1 MDRPMIIET
10 LTTILGTKNIITDKA
25 DMAPFLEDWRGNF
38 KGDAAA
44 VLLPTSTQEVS
55 DILALA
61 DAHDLFIVPQGGNTG
76 LVGGGIP
83 DMSGKMFIL
92 SLSRMNKIREIS
104 ADNRSMIVEAGC
116 ILEDLHNLADK
127 HELYFPLNLAAK
139 GSCSIGGNLS
149 TNAGGINVLR
159 YGNTRDLCLGLE
171 IVLVGGKVMNLLTS
185 LRKDNTGYDL
195 KQLFIGG
202 EGTLGIITAAS
213 LKLFPKPQAKATAIA
228 SITSPQA
235 GVTLL
240 NALRS
245 ASGDLVEAFELMPHD
260 IFAIV
265 EKQFPN
271 LACPIK
277 PIPQFAILMEIASSD
292 KEMARIADD
301 GTVPIIQKLE
311 QFLANAFEDE
321 MIQDAVIAQNET
333 QRDALWAIREN
344 APESTKRESKPVNT
358 DISVTLSDLSQFYE
372 SASTYVKEV
381 DAQARICGYGHMG
394 DGNIH
399 FNVVERLGGD
409 PDWAGKRDAI
419 FAAIYKALFEV
430 NGSISAEHGI
440 GAMKVEQLAEVKDP
454 VALATMRA
462 IKQTL
467 DPKGLLNPGK
477 IIGNELQKG

>member
-1 MDRPMIIET
+1 MIIET
-10 LTTILGTKNIITDKA
+10 LRTILGPKNIITEKA
-25 DMAPFLEDWRGNF
+25 DMRPFLEDWRGNY

-44 VLLPTSTQEVS
+44 ILFPVSTKQVS
-55 DILALA
+55 QILELA
-61 DAHDLFIVPQGGNTG
+61 DEHDLFIVPQGGNTG

-83 DMSGKMFIL
+83 DKSGKMFIL
-92 SLSRMNKIREIS
+92 SLARMTKIRDIS
-104 ADNRSMIVEAGC
+104 PDNRSMVVEAGC
-116 ILEDLHNLADK
+116 ILEDLHNLADS
-127 HELYFPLNLAAK
+127 HDLYFPLNLAAK

-171 IVLVGGKVMNLLTS
+171 VVLMGGKVMNLLTS

-213 LKLFPKPQAKATAIA
+213 LKLFPKPKAKATAIA
-228 SITSPQA
+228 AISSPQA
-235 GVTLL
+235 GIALL
-240 NALRS
+240 NALRN

-265 EKQFPN
+265 EKQFPT
-271 LACPIK
+271 LPCPIK
-277 PIPQFAILMEIASSD
+277 PIPSFAILMEIASSD
-292 KEMARIADD
+292 PDMAKMSDD

-311 QFLANAFEDE
+311 GFLANAFEND
-321 MIQDAVIAQNET
+321 MIDDAVIAQNEA
-333 QRDALWAIREN
+333 QRDAMWAIREN

-358 DISVTLSDLSQFYE
+358 DISVALSDLSQFYE
-372 SASTYVKEV
+372 NASAYVKEV
-381 DAQARICGYGHMG
+381 DPDVRICGYGHMG

-409 PDWAGKRDAI
+409 PKWLSKREAI
-419 FAAIYKALFEV
+419 FAAIYKALYEV

-454 VALATMRA
+454 VALGTMRM
-462 IKQTL
+462 IKATL

-477 IIGNELQKG
+477 ILS